1 VNCAVNAYLSFA
13 PHNRAFI
20 NRAGVPLQT
29 ERQQGFTLIELS
41 VVLVIIGLIVGSI
54 IAGQSLIRS
63 SQVQSAS
70 TDTQTYIR
78 AVQAFQQKYN
88 ALPGD
93 MANATSYWGIA
104 GGSAGTN
111 YTTDCYTVQGTGTQ
125 TCDGN
130 GNGQIAD
137 GVISGTNTYAN
148 EELRA
153 WQHLADAGFIQGSYT
168 GVAGSGGALD
178 AVPGTNVPQSR
189 VSSAGY
195 TISWYGVLS
204 SNANYF
210 NSTYGHV
217 IVLSGRNT
225 TTGTPVAS
233 VLTTSEALSF
243 DQKFDDGLPATG
255 NILAPTP
262 SLLANCAT
270 TSVSSTAVYEVGS
283 SGNQCFLI
291 FKTGF

>member
-1 VNCAVNAYLSFA
+1 MQS
-13 PHNRAFI
+13 
-20 NRAGVPLQT
+20 

-54 IAGQSLIRS
+54 IAGQSLIRA

-70 TDTQTYIR
+70 TDTQTYIH
-78 AVQAFQQKYN
+78 AVQSFQQKYN

-104 GGSAGTN
+104 GGTTSDPAPYN
-111 YTTDCYTVQGTGTQ
+111 YSSSCYASQGTGTQ
-125 TCDGN
+125 TCNGN

-137 GVISGTNTYAN
+137 GVISSTNTYAN

-153 WQHLADAGFIQGSYT
+153 WQHLADAGFIQGNYT
-168 GVAGSGGALD
+168 GVAGSVGALD

-189 VSSAGY
+189 IANAGY

-204 SNANYF
+204 SNTNYF
-210 NSTYGHV
+210 NGTYGHV
-217 IVLSGRNT
+217 IVLSGRNSS
-225 TTGTPVAS
+225 TGTPVTP

-255 NILAPTP
+255 TILAPTP

-270 TSVSSTAVYEVGS
+270 TSVSGTAVYKVSS

-291 FKTGF
+291 LETGF